1 MYIIIFLK
9 ILELKRAYEAGTWKY
24 NISVPPED
32 TGKTA
37 VVIVHLNVKPNG
49 ITLQGFLNE
58 PAMLHSVKGNETKV
72 VKAYAFLRN
81 MEENGVA
88 ASYNTESNIRLS
100 DIKDGQ
106 YQNLDYIL
114 IF

>member
-1 MYIIIFLK
+1 M
-9 ILELKRAYEAGTWKY
+9 RRSYESGTWKY

-49 ITLQGFLNE
+49 ITLQGFLDE
-58 PAMLHSVKGNETKV
+58 PAMFHSVKGNETKV

-81 MEENGVA
+81 VEENSVA
-88 ASYNTESNIRLS
+88 AYNTESKIRLS
-100 DIKDGQ
+100 GEEITI
-106 YQNLDYIL
+106 YFWEVVCWNPS
-114 IF
+114 

>member
-1 MYIIIFLK
+1 M
-9 ILELKRAYEAGTWKY
+9 RRSYESGTWKY

-49 ITLQGFLNE
+49 ITLQGFLDE
-58 PAMLHSVKGNETKV
+58 PAMFHSVKGNETKV

-81 MEENGVA
+81 MEENRVA
-88 ASYNTESNIRLS
+88 IESKIRLS
-100 DIKDGQ
+100 GEKITI
-106 YQNLDYIL
+106 NFWEIVHWNPS
-114 IF
+114 

>member
-1 MYIIIFLK
+1 M
-9 ILELKRAYEAGTWKY
+9 ELRRSYESGTWKY

-37 VVIVHLNVKPNG
+37 VVIVHMNVKPNG
-49 ITLQGFLNE
+49 ITLQGFLDE

-81 MEENGVA
+81 MEENSVA
-88 ASYNTESNIRLS
+88 AASGIECKIRFS
-100 DIKDGQ
+100 DEDVQMGV
-106 YQNLDYIL
+106 
-114 IF
+114 